1 MAVTNIYCKQS
12 QLSYINKSG
21 NFSIRSDEIFNFILN
36 YDRHAKYFYMQLF
49 QQFFLEKESF
59 LLTNQAK

>member
-49 QQFFLEKESF
+49 QQFF
-59 LLTNQAK
+59 